1 MENLKLLIDGR
12 TVAGEGNID
21 VMNPATGQRL
31 TSAPSAS
38 RAQLD
43 SAVKAA
49 RVAFPDWRDSGI
61 EARREALMAVATVLE
76 ANSDLLGGLL
86 TQEQGKPLAEAKRE
100 ANVAALFF
108 RAVARMEMPVRRQD
122 SAHRKVELR
131 RRPLGV
137 VGAIVPWN
145 FPLVLMAL
153 KLPAALLARQIAR
166 LDIHDPALCL
176 TLFHANREVGLA
188 IGLAILLGRL

>member
-1 MENLKLLIDGR
+1 MENLKLLIGGR
-12 TVAGEGNID
+12 TVAGDGKID

-49 RVAFPDWRDSGI
+49 RVAFPSWRDSGI
-61 EARREALMAVATVLE
+61 EARREVLIAVAAVLE
-76 ANSDLLGGLL
+76 SNADLLGGLL

-100 ANVAALFF
+100 ALVAALFF
-108 RAVARMEMPVRRQD
+108 RAVARMELPVRQQN
-122 SAHRKVELR
+122 SAQRKVELR
-131 RRPLGV
+131 RRALGV

-153 KLPAALLARQIAR
+153 KLPAALLAGNTVV
-166 LDIHDPALCL
+166 LKPAPTTPLATLKLGELLAEVLPQECL
-176 TLFHANREVGLA
+176 TL
-188 IGLAILLGRL
+188 